1 MIRRPPMS
9 TLFPYTTLFRSDD
22 EAPEFSYGSWL
33 AMIFS
38 GGMGVGLVFW
48 GVAEPIMHFSS
59 PPLGIGEPKTAEAA
73 QIGLRYAFFH
83 WGLHQWANFAV
94 VGLAIAYV
102 RFRHNSYGLI
112 SETFRPL
119 LGERVDRGW
128 GKAIDVLAVLST
140 IFGVATTLGLGA
152 LQINSGLS

>member
-1 MIRRPPMS
+1 
-9 TLFPYTTLFRSDD
+9 
-22 EAPEFSYGSWL
+22 
-33 AMIFS
+33 MIFS

-119 LGERVDRGW
+119 LGERVDRRSEEH
-128 GKAIDVLAVLST
+128 KSE
-140 IFGVATTLGLGA
+140 
-152 LQINSGLS
+152 LQSRPHL